1 MTDRTRDRLA
11 NWSPVVLAALSLVG
25 GGLAWAAKAQ
35 TERAITA
42 VVAPVES
49 RVTVLETQRESGK
62 DQITQIHAAVEM
74 LVEDCYRRG
83 GCKP

>member
-11 NWSPVVLAALSLVG
+11 NWSPVVLAVQSLLG
-25 GGLAWAAKAQ
+25 GGLAGAATAQ

-49 RVTVLETQRESGK
+49 RVTVLETQRE
-62 DQITQIHAAVEM
+62 DNRTRLDRI
-74 LVEDCYRRG
+74 EDKLDRVIEQTARR
-83 GCKP
+83 